1 MYSRRTPP
9 GFGNPGKLS
18 QAAGR
23 PRLKPLKRPLQARA
37 KFTVQAIYDAFVRI
51 WRTQGWDGVTTR
63 AVALETGVSVGT
75 LYEYFPNKHAL
86 LSGYVRHSIDM
97 LLDAIDLQV
106 IQPGDLTWQERLR
119 RLVRLTCGIDTPELP
134 YFDDGMLTL
143 EYQIAEAKY
152 HRRVYEELSAKWIA
166 ALDACSDLPQ
176 KPSAETVKSL
186 YLSVWGGRRYLLLV
200 NPQDIGARQWVE
212 EIQRLCVTA
221 LAVNDVK

>member
-1 MYSRRTPP
+1 
-9 GFGNPGKLS
+9 
-18 QAAGR
+18 
-23 PRLKPLKRPLQARA
+23 KRPMQARA

-51 WRTQGWDGVTTR
+51 WRIQGWDGITTR

-86 LSGYVRHSIDM
+86 LSGYVRHCVDT
-97 LLDAIDLQV
+97 LLDAIDQQAT
-106 IQPGDLTWQERLR
+106 QPAGLTWQERLH

-143 EYQIAEAKY
+143 EYQIAEAKH

-166 ALDACSDLPQ
+166 AIDACTDLPQ
-176 KPSAETVKSL
+176 KPDAETVKTL

-200 NPQDIGARQWVE
+200 NPQDLDAQQWVE
-212 EIQRLCVTA
+212 EVQHLCRTVL
-221 LAVNDVK
+221 LATRRR